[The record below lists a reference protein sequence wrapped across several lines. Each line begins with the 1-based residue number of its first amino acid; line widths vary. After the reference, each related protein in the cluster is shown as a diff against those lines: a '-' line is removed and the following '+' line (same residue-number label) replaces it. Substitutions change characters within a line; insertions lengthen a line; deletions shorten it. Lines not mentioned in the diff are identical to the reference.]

1 MTGRGRSPNR
11 SCRDATERLLEADLS
26 SLRGEDRT
34 PLAAHIRACPS
45 CRDAAQAILA
55 AERGLGRALDGLR
68 PSIEATEAVSLA
80 ERGRADAGDERR
92 DATGSRVS
100 RRRLWPLV
108 PLAAAAV
115 AGLLLWGPRGGPEPR
130 RVGLTSTASIDEA
143 GKAPGPDGAR
153 GPEISGR
160 FALDVPE
167 RGRAIVFGTR
177 DPTITVVWLYR

>member
-1 MTGRGRSPNR
+1 MTRRSRSPDPA
-11 SCRDATERLLEADLS
+11 CGDAPERLLEADLS

-34 PLAAHIRACPS
+34 PLAAHIRVCPS

-68 PSIEATEAVSLA
+68 PSIEAAEAVSLA
-80 ERGRADAGDERR
+80 ERGRADAGEESR

-108 PLAAAAV
+108 PLAAAAI
-115 AGLLLWGPRGGPEPR
+115 AGLLLFGPRGGPEPR
-130 RVGLTSTASIDEA
+130 GIGLTSTAPIVEA
-143 GKAPGPDGAR
+143 EQAPGPDGAR